1 MQIDSV
7 SKWKRERGKQRILER
22 VTAAYGHMLLVDG
35 LFQADAH
42 PGNILV
48 QQGASGSCRL
58 PCAST
63 DTVRS
68 EIRVQPLAADEWP
81 LPGFRFRFRCLAMLL
96 CGQVAALC
104 LRGTLGV
111 TLAEEGNLA
120 GLVMLVSFHLSK

>member
-48 QQGASGSCRL
+48 QQGKPVCWTWGDC
-58 PCAST
+58 
-63 DTVRS
+63 
-68 EIRVQPLAADEWP
+68 
-81 LPGFRFRFRCLAMLL
+81 
-96 CGQVAALC
+96 
-104 LRGTLGV
+104 
-111 TLAEEGNLA
+111 
-120 GLVMLVSFHLSK
+120 